1 MIQENNTKY
10 LVGQNAKLNYFISP
24 FNEEVIDFLNDFSE
38 SLIINNKNNLP
49 DVKTLS
55 FFCRKNNILNLK
67 KKYLDHNNIRYGLG
81 LLFHITPSNIPTNFA
96 YSLIFGLICGNSNIV
111 KVPSRDF
118 KEIEI
123 ICDSLKKVLTKTKY
137 LKIKNM
143 ITVVRYSNNDNLTS
157 ILSLKCDGRLIWGG
171 DKTISKIKEFQTK
184 PRNIDSAFADRY
196 SISIINSDSYF
207 KLPQYKKL
215 NLARNFYNDTYA
227 VDQNACSSP
236 HILIWKGKFIK
247 KAKVEFWNV
256 LNNLVQSTYSPPDI
270 SFIDNYSRLA
280 SDLIKNK
287 NIQNYKCFSKS
298 LYVITLK
305 KPQPETIITKSI
317 WGFFYECSIKNLK
330 DLKYLTNKKLQTL
343 TYYGFSKKFLKSFF
357 HKNNLEGIDRIVPI
371 GQALNIDLTWDGYD
385 LTKVLSRVIDVR

>member
-184 PRNIDSAFADRY
+184 PRNIDIAFADRY

>member
-38 SLIINNKNNLP
+38 SLNINNKNNLP

-184 PRNIDSAFADRY
+184 PRNIDIAFADRY

-256 LNNLVQSTYSPPDI
+256 LNNLVQSIYSPPDI